1 MAEQKK
7 VTLTQASYD
16 KLVAEKNELETV
28 KKKEIAEHI
37 KEAKGYGDLSENAEY
52 DAAKEE
58 QAQNQAR
65 IQEINDT
72 LANSV
77 IIKEE
82 DIREDIISIGVTV
95 TVKDKKT
102 KKNVKYDIVATNE
115 VDPFSDPAKISTD
128 SAIGDALVGRTTGDK
143 VEITVPDGV
152 LNYEI
157 VKIEIT
163 N

>member
-65 IQEINDT
+65 IQEIADT
-72 LANSV
+72 LANAV

-82 DIREDIISIGVTV
+82 DIRDDSIMIGVTV
-95 TVKDKKT
+95 TVKNKKT
-102 KKNVKYDIVATNE
+102 RKNQKYEIVATNE
-115 VDPFSDPAKISTD
+115 VDPFSEPPKISTD
-128 SAIGDALVGRTTGDK
+128 SAIGESLLGKTTGDV
-143 VEITVPDGV
+143 VEVTVPDGT
-152 LNYEI
+152 LNFQI
-157 VKIEIT
+157 VKIEVT